1 MPGKYHLKPSAGA
14 AGEESLVL
22 DDWVRREDL
31 AVQLGVAVSTLARW
45 HAQRVGPPCSRV
57 GRRVLYRRSGV
68 QKWLRDRELG
78 PVGPRR

>member
-1 MPGKYHLKPSAGA
+1 MPGKNHPRPNTEDA
-14 AGEESLVL
+14 AVLL
-22 DDWVRREDL
+22 DDWLRREDL
-31 AVQLGVAVSTLARW
+31 ADQLGVAVSTLARW